1 MYRTTA
7 TAATNVLP
15 KELFDWLNNGA
26 SIYICGKKEPMSVDV
41 EDTIMQIVQKC
52 GNKNMEEAVQFVEG
66 LKEEERYLK
75 DVY

>member
-1 MYRTTA
+1 MFQYG
-7 TAATNVLP
+7 

-52 GNKNMEEAVQFVEG
+52 GNKNIEEAVQFVEG